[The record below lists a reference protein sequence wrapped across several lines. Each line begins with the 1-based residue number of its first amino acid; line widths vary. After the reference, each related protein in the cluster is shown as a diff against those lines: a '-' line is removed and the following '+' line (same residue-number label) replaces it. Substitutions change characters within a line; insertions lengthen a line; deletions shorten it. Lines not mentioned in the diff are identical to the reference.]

1 MSDTSQ
7 IDRTEAPP
15 PPKTDVVEKKDLPT
29 LAIGGSLGA
38 IIPENIDQVWRLAT
52 ILCQAEMVPKSLNTP
67 AKATVAIMHGMEVGL
82 MPLQAM
88 QSIAVINNMP
98 SIYGDAMLAL
108 VISKPVYGDHKE
120 SIEFDDQGVPWS
132 ATCSARRKGSNE
144 WRTQTITRAQAQKA
158 GWWSKAGPWSAT
170 PQRMLQMRA
179 RGWCLRDTFPDVLR
193 GLVMA
198 EEAADIVD
206 ITEQGS
212 ATTSRPPEPKRTDFT
227 KDGPHRTTAKS
238 AASVSDAEPPHDAET
253 GEIKKSWKLADTIV
267 GQQAKLSAIH
277 DLLTMAE
284 IRSEV
289 DDIEAEHKEFLDKLG
304 RLKGETMHAF
314 AERKA
319 ELPEAPAPT
328 GK

>member
-1 MSDTSQ
+1 META
-7 IDRTEAPP
+7 TATAT
-15 PPKTDVVEKKDLPT
+15 KTDVPPAANQVAEKKDLPP
-29 LAIGGSLGA
+29 LATGGSLGA

-52 ILCQAEMVPKSLNTP
+52 ILCQAEMTPKALNTP
-67 AKATVAIMHGMEVGL
+67 AKCTVAIMHGMEVGL
-82 MPLQAM
+82 MPLQAV

-120 SIEFDDQGVPWS
+120 SIEYDDQGIPWA

-227 KDGPHRTTAKS
+227 KDGPHRTATKP
-238 AASVSDAEPPHDAET
+238 AATEVTEQPAHDAET
-253 GEIKKSWKLADTIV
+253 GEIKKSWAISDNVV
-267 GQQAKLSAIH
+267 GQQARLSAIH
-277 DLLTMAE
+277 DLLEMAE
-284 IRSEV
+284 IKSEV
-289 DDIEAEHKEFLDKLG
+289 DDIQKEHQEFLDKLG
-304 RLKGETMHAF
+304 RLKPETMKAF
-314 AERKA
+314 AGRKA
-319 ELPEAPAPT
+319 ELPEALAPT
-328 GK
+328 AK

>member
-29 LAIGGSLGA
+29 LATGGSLGA

-227 KDGPHRTTAKS
+227 KDGPHRTAAKP
-238 AASVSDAEPPHDAET
+238 AANISDAEPAHDAET
-253 GEIKKSWKLADTIV
+253 SEIQKPTAATWFPDVVGQDAITTAIIALITDKATSLAD
-267 GQQAKLSAIH
+267 LDAIH
-277 DLLTMAE
+277 A
-284 IRSEV
+284 
-289 DDIEAEHKEFLDKLG
+289 AN
-304 RLKGETMHAF
+304 
-314 AERKA
+314 AERVAKFTQA
-319 ELPEAPAPT
+319 NRAKITNAMDDRREDLG